1 MNHVYKLT
9 GGSFLTPSGNPN
21 DHASLQSGGT
31 IVQYSNQDG
40 NLVSYVPGKNDLKNS
55 QNVPDVLYDYS

>member
-1 MNHVYKLT
+1 MSHVSYNLT
-9 GGSFLTPSGNPN
+9 GGTILTPSGNPN

-40 NLVSYVPGKNDLKNS
+40 NLVSYVPGKIN
-55 QNVPDVLYDYS
+55 